1 MNIVNNKQ
9 ELLRKEVQLRGR
21 IQELESQ
28 IARFD
33 TEQMA
38 VKILLNSMYGA
49 LG

>member
-1 MNIVNNKQ
+1 MNTLNRKQ
-9 ELLRKEVQLRGR
+9 ELLRKEVQLRGH
-21 IQELESQ
+21 INELERQ

-38 VKILLNSMYGA
+38 IKILLNSLYGA

>member
-1 MNIVNNKQ
+1 MNIMNNKQ

-21 IQELESQ
+21 IHELESQ